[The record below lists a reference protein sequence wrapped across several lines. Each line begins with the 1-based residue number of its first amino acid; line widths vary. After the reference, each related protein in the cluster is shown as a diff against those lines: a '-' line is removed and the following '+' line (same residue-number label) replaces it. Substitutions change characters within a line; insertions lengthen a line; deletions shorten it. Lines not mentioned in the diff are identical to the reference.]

1 MILSVCNARAAGK
14 GEWELS
20 YTFSPWCCEPST
32 KGQLPAMWIPAA
44 LQHTSGEVAA
54 TSPDTLL
61 SASCNVKSLE
71 TGQRSQISS
80 LQASRFMTDDNSFQL
95 SLTWLAPKY
104 FSEKWRPNPVN
115 HAHKPSS
122 PLPFALFGK
131 YACIIFILHKL
142 VYIDQQQLLNM
153 HLYMLRAPQV
163 QRKLCYE
170 T

>member
-1 MILSVCNARAAGK
+1 MSKQQEKETVNFPTPSHADALSPAQRG
-14 GEWELS
+14 S
-20 YTFSPWCCEPST
+20 YLRCGSLLRST
-32 KGQLPAMWIPAA
+32 IRRVRWQ
-44 LQHTSGEVAA
+44 QHHQ
-54 TSPDTLL
+54 TLCF

-95 SLTWLAPKY
+95 FLTWWAPKY

-122 PLPFALFGK
+122 PLPFALFRK

-142 VYIDQQQLLNM
+142 VYIDQQELLNM
-153 HLYMLRAPQV
+153 YLYMLRALQV
-163 QRKLCYE
+163 QGKLRYE